1 MGQRQIEKADYTVT
15 GLHSFICCQLFI
27 VQKHQRGAV
36 RQQSQVRDIYVRSV
50 KVCFLL
56 ESIITV

>member
-15 GLHSFICCQLFI
+15 GLNSFICCRLFI

-36 RQQSQVRDIYVRSV
+36 RQQSQVRDICVSSV
-50 KVCFLL
+50 KLRFLL